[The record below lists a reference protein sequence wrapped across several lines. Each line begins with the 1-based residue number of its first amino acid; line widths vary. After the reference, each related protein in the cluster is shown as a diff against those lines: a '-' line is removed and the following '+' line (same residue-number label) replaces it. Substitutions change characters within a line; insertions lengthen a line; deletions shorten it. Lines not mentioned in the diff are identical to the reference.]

1 MYIYKCKVACNRI
14 NASSCKYIVLHDL
27 TEKKSIKMSKQK
39 SISQVRHTCDV
50 INCRHSRKYFI
61 KKEV

>member
-27 TEKKSIKMSKQK
+27 TEKKSIKMFKQK

-50 INCRHSRKYFI
+50 INC
-61 KKEV
+61 